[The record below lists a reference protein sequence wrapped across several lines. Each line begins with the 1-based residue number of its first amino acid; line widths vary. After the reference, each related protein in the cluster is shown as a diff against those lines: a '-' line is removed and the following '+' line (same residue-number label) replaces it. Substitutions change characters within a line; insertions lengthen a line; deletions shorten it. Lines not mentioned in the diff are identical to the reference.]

1 MRGAWGVIGLTQ
13 LNFLLTVDF
22 EAVSSGP
29 DLPDSVALVLLEI
42 LLRKELEGTS
52 VGDFAEF
59 RYLSKSD

>member
-29 DLPDSVALVLLEI
+29 DLSDSVALVLLEI
-42 LLRKELEGTS
+42 LFEKRVIRNFS
-52 VGDFAEF
+52 
-59 RYLSKSD
+59 R